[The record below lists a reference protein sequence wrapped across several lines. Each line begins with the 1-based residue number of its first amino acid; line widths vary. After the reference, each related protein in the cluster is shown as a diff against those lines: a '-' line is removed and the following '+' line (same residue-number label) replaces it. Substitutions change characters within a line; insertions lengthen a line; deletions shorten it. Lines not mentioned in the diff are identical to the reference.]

1 MSETLEIG
9 EPPRPKVVALPG
21 IKVPT
26 NEPSQALIK
35 TLRQALELAESGR
48 LQCLIATGFTADGGR
63 LTAWGGTHANVYE
76 MLGAIEWMRE
86 EYVDRIKKQ
95 NPDPERPIE

>member
-1 MSETLEIG
+1 MSETLELG

-48 LQCLIATGFTADGGR
+48 LQCIIATGFLADGGR
-63 LTAWGGTHANVYE
+63 LTAWGGSHPNVYE
-76 MLGAIEWMRE
+76 MLGAINWTAI
-86 EYVDRIKKQ
+86 EYADRIKAQ
-95 NPDPERPIE
+95 NPDPDRPIE

>member
-1 MSETLEIG
+1 MSDTLELG

-26 NEPSQALIK
+26 NEPNQPLIR
-35 TLRQALELAESGR
+35 TLRQALELAESGK
-48 LQCLIATGFTADGGR
+48 LQCIIATGFLADGGR
-63 LTAWGGTHANVYE
+63 LAAWGGHHANVYE
-76 MLGAIEWMRE
+76 MLGAIQWTAI
-86 EYVDRIKKQ
+86 EYADRIKAQ

>member
-1 MSETLEIG
+1 MKETLELG

-26 NEPSQALIK
+26 NEPSPALVK
-35 TLRQALELAESGR
+35 MLRDMLELAESGR
-48 LQCLIATGFTADGGR
+48 LQCIIATGWLADGAR
-63 LTAWGGTHANVYE
+63 ITAWGGVHDNVYE

-95 NPDPERPIE
+95 NPDPDRPIE

>member
-1 MSETLEIG
+1 MKETLELG

-26 NEPSQALIK
+26 NEPSPALVK
-35 TLRQALELAESGR
+35 MLRDMLELAESGR
-48 LQCLIATGFTADGGR
+48 LQCIIATGFLADGGR
-63 LTAWGGTHANVYE
+63 LTAWGGSHPNVYE

-95 NPDPERPIE
+95 NP

>member
-1 MSETLEIG
+1 VNETLELG

-35 TLRQALELAESGR
+35 MLRQTLELAESGK
-48 LQCLIATGFTADGGR
+48 LQVLIATGFLADGGR
-63 LTAWGGTHANVYE
+63 LTAWGGHHPNVYE
-76 MLGAIEWMRE
+76 MLGAIHWTAI
-86 EYVDRIKKQ
+86 EYADRIKAQ
-95 NPDPERPIE
+95 NPDPDRPIE

>member
-1 MSETLEIG
+1 MSDTLELG

-21 IKVPT
+21 VKVPT
-26 NEPSQALIK
+26 NEPSPALVK
-35 TLRQALELAESGR
+35 MLRDVLELAESGR
-48 LQCLIATGFTADGGR
+48 LQCLIATGFLADGGR
-63 LTAWGGTHANVYE
+63 LTAWGGQHPNVYE

-86 EYVDRIKKQ
+86 EYVDRIKAQ